1 GAGGPRGGDGQ
12 VRIVEVPGTIGH
24 RRCDL
29 GGHRSAAFEQLGVD
43 PQHTGLGGEGVAG
56 RSPATT
62 SEAPGTSTS
71 LATTAPA
78 VSDSAVASI
87 QPRSRARSMT
97 WAGSTF
103 TTTLPSPALAAQ
115 GLTTQTQTVLE
126 VDQPGPHGEH
136 HGQQHQGEPD
146 PAGRLPPQLEGQE
159 AEGDGDG
166 L

>member
-1 GAGGPRGGDGQ
+1 GPRGGDGQ

-56 RSPATT
+56 RSPGDHLGGPRDVDQ
-62 SEAPGTSTS
+62 PG
-71 LATTAPA
+71 TTAPA

-115 GLTTQTQTVLE
+115 GLTT
-126 VDQPGPHGEH
+126 
-136 HGQQHQGEPD
+136 
-146 PAGRLPPQLEGQE
+146 
-159 AEGDGDG
+159 
-166 L
+166 